1 MSFNFFL
8 VQDLTQDHT
17 LLSFNRDQFLSPFL
31 QCHWH
36 FWRGRAICFVEV
48 ASMLALIVSSWLQ
61 SSSLLIRIG
70 LFIFAR
76 ISTSVL
82 LDPSQSITSGG
93 LWCWFFSLLV
103 IKELPSENPA
113 VQWLRLPLPMD
124 GGTGSIPLATQCGQN
139 PPLKPKLPSGS
150 FHCKVSFLSFVINS
164 IFTLWEYTIV
174 LGFSRETKPAGWAS
188 ERLCLLTHT
197 EREPDFKELLSCR
210 ACQVHTLQGS
220 PEAEISL
227 PLGTSVFFSSC
238 LLLVGWS
245 PPTLWKIICFAQ
257 SLLI

>member
-36 FWRGRAICFVEV
+36 FWRGQAICSVEV

-61 SSSLLIRIG
+61 SASLLIRIG

-93 LWCWFFSLLV
+93 CGAGSSHYWWSKNCRPRTFPV
-103 IKELPSENPA
+103 

-124 GGTGSIPLATQCGQN
+124 GGTGSIPHATRCGQN
-139 PPLKPKLPSGS
+139 PSLKPKLPSGS
-150 FHCKVSFLSFVINS
+150 FPCKVSFLSFVINS
-164 IFTLWEYTIV
+164 IFTLWEYTTV
-174 LGFSRETKPAGWAS
+174 LVR
-188 ERLCLLTHT
+188 
-197 EREPDFKELLSCR
+197 
-210 ACQVHTLQGS
+210 
-220 PEAEISL
+220 
-227 PLGTSVFFSSC
+227 VF
-238 LLLVGWS
+238 
-245 PPTLWKIICFAQ
+245 Q
-257 SLLI
+257 RN